1 MSLQLQSSSVEYL
14 IDLFSFQC
22 RLELRSEIMSGR
34 RGMGPRHLGPPG
46 PRAGMPRMMG
56 PGPVSYRFFFNNFKL
71 YVCVFV
77 FVRLY
82 FVFIQPGQSLQAG
95 KFDLICFVNLPNLI
109 SARTSS
115 ITTATSLPDRHD
127 IYIFCGHSLPN
138 RRSITCPT
146 TSAATTVFNH
156 HRKSTKVPW
165 VLFMLWA

>member
-1 MSLQLQSSSVEYL
+1 
-14 IDLFSFQC
+14 
-22 RLELRSEIMSGR
+22 MSGR

-46 PRAGMPRMMG
+46 PRPGMPPGYTPGTPPGPPPGMPPGYTPGTPPGPPPGMPPGYAPGTPPGPRPGMPRMMG

-82 FVFIQPGQSLQAG
+82 FVFIQPGQSLRAG

-146 TSAATTVFNH
+146 TSAATT
-156 HRKSTKVPW
+156 
-165 VLFMLWA
+165 